1 MAVTVLDYAKFLVSV
16 MSAEG
21 YSTETAEDRNR
32 MQTDKG
38 KDRVVDCDADA
49 AIECPRAQGYGLG
62 FEVVDYEDFKVIG
75 HGGSDWSE
83 LTVAYFYEPSHDAVI
98 VFLNAPN
105 RFALSAMPEF
115 LARLDPRSPWL
126 VSYRAWL
133 EREIESEKAR

>member
-1 MAVTVLDYAKFLVSV
+1 MALEMAK
-16 MSAEG
+16 ER
-21 YSTETAEDRNR
+21 DRI
-32 MQTDKG
+32 QTDKG
-38 KDRVVDCDADA
+38 KDRIVDCAANA
-49 AIECPRAQGYGLG
+49 AIECPRSQGYGLG

-115 LARLDPRSPWL
+115 PRPARSPVAVPGQLPRLAR
-126 VSYRAWL
+126 A
-133 EREIESEKAR
+133 